1 MATCARSSNAP
12 VVPTIVLHSNSP
24 LSRNPIMS
32 LPTDKER
39 PLPARDYATPGLTG
53 RAMYQNVRRKT
64 SRPAHNGVLFSKR
77 VDNEK
82 VIGSFVKD
90 NYVVPCCAN
99 TCCAKLLGSH
109 ADLFSACPCPEEGK
123 QRLAFVKAVVATRTH
138 IHENGQLESGKR
150 LLARLRLGFSEGMRS
165 LPFAQSYSFPGQRGA
180 SQQEYWWRTEDGACV
195 QVLKNLIGFY
205 SSISSTNK

>member
-1 MATCARSSNAP
+1 
-12 VVPTIVLHSNSP
+12 
-24 LSRNPIMS
+24 MS
-32 LPTDKER
+32 LPTDNER
-39 PLPARDYATPGLTG
+39 PLPAYASHCGIG
-53 RAMYQNVRRKT
+53 RAMYRYVRRQA

-90 NYVVPCCAN
+90 NKVIPCCAN

-109 ADLFSACPCPEEGK
+109 AELFSTCPCPEESQ

-138 IHENGQLESGKR
+138 VHENGQLESGKR
-150 LLARLRLGFSEGMRS
+150 LLARLRLGFSEGMRAP
-165 LPFAQSYSFPGQRGA
+165 PFAQSYSFPGQRGA

-195 QVLKNLIGFY
+195 QVLNDLIVCY
-205 SSISSTNK
+205 SSTSSDEQITFLRFAKKRG